1 MLMVS
6 VSGSEGTAAQEPV
19 RGSCTC
25 RTRTCQWTC
34 QWTCRWTCPGQQP
47 SGRVL
52 HLEPA
57 VALAA
62 PLHGPL
68 QDGEALVVAAAPPR
82 PGPEGSMRGEACSR
96 APIEGRKV
104 ARLEPE
110 RERGELK
117 QDVHQRRRRLPVLR
131 RARRAPR
138 AKAPRT
144 GRATASLA
152 SR

>member
-1 MLMVS
+1 MKYTKLNRPHAAAALPAGGAGTRCLVARQRSFVQRAIRSPMLMVS

-34 QWTCRWTCPGQQP
+34 QWTRPGQQP

-68 QDGEALVVAAAPPR
+68 QDGEALVVGVLA
-82 PGPEGSMRGEACSR
+82 
-96 APIEGRKV
+96 IT
-104 ARLEPE
+104 
-110 RERGELK
+110 
-117 QDVHQRRRRLPVLR
+117 QLPLLA
-131 RARRAPR
+131 RARRVVCEAKR
-138 AKAPRT
+138 AAGLR
-144 GRATASLA
+144 
-152 SR
+152 